1 MSKNAKFLFVIAGL
15 LAIIS
20 FILNLGM
27 FSTSSPA
34 VNIIRIIAGAGVF
47 ILAIA
52 GVIVQSFKNRK
63 DRREGK
69 HPNMTNH

>member
-20 FILNLGM
+20 FILNLMG
-27 FSTSSPA
+27 STSSPA